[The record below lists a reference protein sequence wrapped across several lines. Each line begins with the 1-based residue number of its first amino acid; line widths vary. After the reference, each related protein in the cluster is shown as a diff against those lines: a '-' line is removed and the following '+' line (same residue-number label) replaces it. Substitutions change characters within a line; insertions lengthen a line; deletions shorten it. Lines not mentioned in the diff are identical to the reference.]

1 MVRKTLSTGR
11 EISVVL
17 ACLALSF
24 HAARA
29 QEPTGAAAVVDA
41 LLWGTPM
48 APAAR
53 TPGLAADVQRALGDY
68 RERERSFRSALKAA
82 RNASPD
88 EQELF
93 AKRVKI
99 ERVVFCLFPR
109 RDIAR
114 IAASY
119 ASDADVSD
127 EWEGADGPRREAAF
141 IDGLLRDL
149 PEPWLAPYLN
159 LIAGHRKLCASWLQ
173 GAGTQAQRDAT
184 AADARR
190 QLMQAR
196 DGGHP
201 IIRIAADQLL
211 GDSAAGTTA
220 ARSCSPSP

>member
-1 MVRKTLSTGR
+1 MVRKTLPRARKSL
-11 EISVVL
+11 VVL
-17 ACLALSF
+17 ACV
-24 HAARA
+24 AASLQCAA
-29 QEPTGAAAVVDA
+29 QEPTGAAAVADA

-82 RNASPD
+82 RNASAD

-93 AKRVKI
+93 EKRVKI
-99 ERVVFCLFPR
+99 ERVIFCLFPR

-119 ASDADVSD
+119 ASDADVGD
-127 EWEGADGPRREAAF
+127 DWEDANGPRLEAAF

-159 LIAGHRKLCASWLQ
+159 LIAGHRKLCASQLD
-173 GAGTQAQRDAT
+173 GAGSQQRREEVAD
-184 AADARR
+184 DARR
-190 QLMQAR
+190 QLTRAH

-201 IIRIAADQLL
+201 LVRIAADYLL
-211 GDSAAGTTA
+211 STA